1 MAKTGE
7 TGVRETVAKM
17 GSTLHEKMGGTGFK
31 ETVAKLGGAHSGKNG
46 LRSSWQKWVKLFL
59 ETPLQ
64 KWVEL
69 TVAKMGGVLMAKMG
83 GVYHGKN
90 GLNWF

>member
-17 GSTLHEKMGGTGFK
+17 SGTRC
-31 ETVAKLGGAHSGKNG
+31 GKNG
-46 LRSSWQKWVKLFL
+46 FISSW
-59 ETPLQ
+59 Q

-69 TVAKMGGVLMAKMG
+69 TVAKMDGNHCGKMG
-83 GVYHGKN
+83 VGHHGKN
-90 GLNWF
+90 G